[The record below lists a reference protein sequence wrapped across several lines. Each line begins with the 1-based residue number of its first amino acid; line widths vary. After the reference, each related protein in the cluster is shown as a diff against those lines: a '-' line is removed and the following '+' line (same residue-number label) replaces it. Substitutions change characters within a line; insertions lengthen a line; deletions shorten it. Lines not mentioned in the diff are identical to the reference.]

1 MYSSKRYRVIL
12 YPLLYTFVTDLER
25 LTRTPTDNKTL
36 YLLVLL
42 GFLGLSGSDTEEL
55 WRKIT
60 GVEPAE
66 DRWRPHLDL
75 KSSRPTGDDD
85 LP

>member
-1 MYSSKRYRVIL
+1 M
-12 YPLLYTFVTDLER
+12 
-25 LTRTPTDNKTL
+25 L

-42 GFLGLSGSDTEEL
+42 GFLGLTGSVTEKL